1 MAKIPSVL
9 QDHPLIHRGPTS
21 RQMQTLLRAMAKGGQ
36 TVFSPHLEWNNS
48 HKEQKSVMIEDR
60 ICFPNYPEANPGT
73 NMDIRTLKED
83 YMNTEGE
90 KYVNSARIVSSATK
104 LDKEN
109 LI

>member
-1 MAKIPSVL
+1 MNSYYVSRIPCHFLNSV
-9 QDHPLIHRGPTS
+9 DEID
-21 RQMQTLLRAMAKGGQ
+21 M
-36 TVFSPHLEWNNS
+36 
-48 HKEQKSVMIEDR
+48 